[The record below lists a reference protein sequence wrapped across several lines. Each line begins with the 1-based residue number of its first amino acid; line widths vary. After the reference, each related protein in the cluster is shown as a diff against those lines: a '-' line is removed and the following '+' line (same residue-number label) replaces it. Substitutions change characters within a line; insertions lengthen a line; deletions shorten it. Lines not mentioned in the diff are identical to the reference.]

1 MRIIL
6 AVMMMAMAGGC
17 MGKRPANLATTRP
30 VTDVDPQLAENDYW
44 LAKPASVEVR
54 GDFEKLWQA
63 SEDAAH
69 EFLFKIDRRDKR
81 SGLMTTE
88 PLISKQ
94 FWEFWRK
101 DVGTLRDANEAT
113 LASIRRTIYFQFR
126 REKDGGFTV
135 APKVIVEKDSK
146 VDPIYKA
153 DIEGPST
160 YWYAMRRDEVVEKR
174 VAAAVRKKLNP

>member
-113 LASIRRTIYFQFR
+113 LAS
-126 REKDGGFTV
+126 